1 MNIRDALR
9 QGTRIL
15 TQAGS
20 ESPGLDAQVLL
31 LTVLQAERTILIS
44 HPERELTPEQETEYN
59 RTISERALGKPVSYI
74 TGTKEFMGLEFLVNE
89 AVLIPRPETEV
100 LVEEALKEL
109 EARSWKQG
117 AGSRENILR
126 CAQGDK
132 GNGAGISLRVQEK
145 APRVLD
151 LCTGSGAIAISIK
164 RFVPE
169 AEVTATD
176 LSEEALEVAKEN
188 ARRILGEPLSVA
200 CGDTSPQRGEARFC
214 EEPESALGSPL
225 WGELSAER
233 TERGTNVRFL
243 QGDLFEA
250 LPEEDCFDLIL
261 SNPPY
266 IPNAVVEGLAK
277 DVKDFEP
284 RMALEGGEDGLDI
297 YRRLIPEAAKRLAP
311 GGILLL
317 EIGHDQG
324 ETVPALCR
332 QAGLTEIT
340 VLKDLAGLDRVVK
353 AKVSDKDK
361 RTAGNNLV
369 PSSFEKI
376 AYYETLFD
384 KLREAV
390 PNPEGG
396 LDTSLTKE
404 LREALR
410 LLEDYYSS
418 GQWLVDY
425 EADEAGAYPPELKRG
440 VLSQD
445 GLYELLSLFNE

>member
-44 HPERELTPEQETEYN
+44 HPERELTPEQETEYS

-89 AVLIPRPETEV
+89 AVLIPRPETEI
-100 LVEEALKEL
+100 LVEEAVRILKK
-109 EARSWKQG
+109 R
-117 AGSRENILR
+117 GS
-126 CAQGDK
+126 
-132 GNGAGISLRVQEK
+132 
-145 APRVLD
+145 RVLD

-164 RFVPE
+164 HFVPE

-250 LPEEDCFDLIL
+250 LPEEDCFHLIL

-284 RMALEGGEDGLDI
+284 RLALEGGEDGLDI
-297 YRRLIPEAAKRLAP
+297 YRRLIPEAAGRLVP
-311 GGILLL
+311 GGTLLL
-317 EIGHDQG
+317 EIGYDQG

-332 QAGLTEIT
+332 QAGLIEIT

-384 KLREAV
+384 KLKEAV
-390 PNPEGG
+390 PDHERG
-396 LDTSLTKE
+396 LDAPLTKE

>member
-1 MNIRDALR
+1 M
-9 QGTRIL
+9 
-15 TQAGS
+15 
-20 ESPGLDAQVLL
+20 
-31 LTVLQAERTILIS
+31 
-44 HPERELTPEQETEYN
+44 
-59 RTISERALGKPVSYI
+59 
-74 TGTKEFMGLEFLVNE
+74 
-89 AVLIPRPETEV
+89 
-100 LVEEALKEL
+100 
-109 EARSWKQG
+109 
-117 AGSRENILR
+117 
-126 CAQGDK
+126 
-132 GNGAGISLRVQEK
+132 
-145 APRVLD
+145 
-151 LCTGSGAIAISIK
+151 
-164 RFVPE
+164 
-169 AEVTATD
+169 
-176 LSEEALEVAKEN
+176 
-188 ARRILGEPLSVA
+188 
-200 CGDTSPQRGEARFC
+200 
-214 EEPESALGSPL
+214 
-225 WGELSAER
+225 SAER

-332 QAGLTEIT
+332 QAGLIEVT
-340 VLKDLAGLDRVVK
+340 VQTDLAGLDRVVK

-361 RTAGNNLV
+361 RTAGNNLAS
-369 PSSFEKI
+369 SSFEKI

-384 KLREAV
+384 KLKEAV
-390 PNPEGG
+390 PDHERG
-396 LDTSLTKE
+396 LDASLTKE
-404 LREALR
+404 LREALQ
-410 LLEDYYSS
+410 LLEDYYES